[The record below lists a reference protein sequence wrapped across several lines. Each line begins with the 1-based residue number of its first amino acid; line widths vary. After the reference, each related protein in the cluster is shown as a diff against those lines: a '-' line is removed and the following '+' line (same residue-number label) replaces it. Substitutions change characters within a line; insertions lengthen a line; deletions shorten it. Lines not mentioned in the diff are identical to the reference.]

1 MRRSFIF
8 AGFLLLAL
16 TVAAAGPDQARI
28 EEVRKGIR
36 TEAIASWWGFDEN
49 DATDCLQN
57 AVNSGAK
64 ILTVPNMGK
73 PWIISRTIRLAGNQE
88 IVLAKGTVI
97 EAKKGAFKPTWL
109 GLFLGSRLENFTL
122 RGEGDNILRMHID
135 DYNDQKLYKL
145 SEYRHGIYL
154 AGCRNVRIANLTVRD
169 TGGDGLAMG
178 NRKNPCR
185 NVLIENV
192 VFDNNNRLGI
202 GIVSGEDITIRKC
215 SFLNARHM
223 PPSGGIDMEPN
234 FPDESISN
242 ILIDDCVF
250 LNNKFNAV
258 TLAVNNLNR
267 GSKPVSL
274 TIRNCRKTENN
285 SLALWVQAMKPSGN
299 GGKGRVIVE
308 NCRLANPLLFTNVT
322 AENYSIL
329 IKDTELALPVLTN
342 AGQPSRPAIEA
353 VSDGDHGME
362 IGGIVFDNVRIVSPG
377 SKRPALSLKFYGRAR
392 CSVPFKGTLFN
403 NGIKVDFEPLAA
415 AGRAKLAELS
425 SLRDPAAPD
434 LSKLIPAKAK
444 TAFDGKGR
452 MPLRKNGVFLLAGTK
467 GQKVSFRTKM
477 WRFYKTNGSAEV
489 IGPSGKRLDK
499 KTLSY
504 EQTVW
509 QEHSFIPEETGIYQI
524 RYSPSIN
531 ALELRSDFPS
541 GLLVNN
547 GKITLVKP
555 SGRMYFTVPAGTDKF
570 TFTVSAKPNADVKII
585 DPAGKVRAEKKK
597 IAAAELLT
605 VRCGK
610 LPEDQVWAIEIRK
623 AVWETMLHMHA
634 PLVPILSENPEILLK
649 PENKSEKQGS

>member
-185 NVLIENV
+185 DVLIENV

-202 GIVSGEDITIRKC
+202 SIVSGEDITIRKC

-242 ILIDDCVF
+242 ILIEDCVF

-258 TLAVNNLNR
+258 TVAVNNLNAS
-267 GSKPVSL
+267 SKPVSVTL
-274 TIRNCRKTENN
+274 RNCRKTENN
-285 SLALWVQAMKPSGN
+285 ALALWVQAMKPAGSGCQ
-299 GGKGRVIVE
+299 GRIVIE
-308 NCRLANPLLFTNVT
+308 NCRLSNPLMFTNIT
-322 AENYSIL
+322 AEKFSIQ
-329 IKDTELALPVLTN
+329 IKDTELALPALTEVN
-342 AGQPSRPAIEA
+342 ELSRSA
-353 VSDGDHGME
+353 VAVISSGNHDRE
-362 IGGIVFDNVRIVSPG
+362 IGEIVFDNVRIVSPG
-377 SKRPALSLKFYGRAR
+377 SKRQALALRFDGSAR
-392 CSVPFKGTLFN
+392 CVTPFKGTFLN
-403 NGIKVDFEPLAA
+403 NGKQVDFRPIVEQC
-415 AGRAKLAELS
+415 RARLAELR
-425 SLRDPAAPD
+425 SLKKPD
-434 LSKLIPAKAK
+434 LPDLNSLVPVKGAAASVK
-444 TAFDGKGR
+444 TGR
-452 MPLRKNGVFLLAGTK
+452 MPLRRRGIFLLQGTK
-467 GQKVSFRTKM
+467 GRQISFWTKVLK
-477 WRFYKTNGSAEV
+477 FYKSKGDLV
-489 IGPSGKRLDK
+489 IESPSGRELEK

-504 EQTVW
+504 EQTDW
-509 QEHSFIPEETGIYQI
+509 LEHSFIPEETGIYQVKFN
-524 RYSPSIN
+524 PGIN
-531 ALELRSDFPS
+531 ALEIRSDFPS
-541 GLLVNN
+541 GLLAKDGETV
-547 GKITLVKP
+547 LVKP
-555 SGRMYFTVPAGTDKF
+555 CGRMYFTVPTGTDKF
-570 TFTVSAKPNADVKII
+570 TFTVSARPGADVRII
-585 DPAGKVRAEKKK
+585 DPAGKIRAEKKK
-597 IAAAELLT
+597 IASAEILP
-605 VRCGK
+605 VRCK
-610 LPEDQVWAIEIRK
+610 KSSEDQVWAIDIRQ
-623 AVWETMLHMHA
+623 AVWETMIRMHA
-634 PLVPILSENPEILLK
+634 PLIPILSDDPATLLK
-649 PENKSEKQGS
+649 PKRQ

>member
-28 EEVRKGIR
+28 EEVSKGIR

-242 ILIDDCVF
+242 ILIEDCIF

-258 TLAVNNLNR
+258 TVAVNNLNAS
-267 GSKPVSL
+267 SKPVSVTL
-274 TIRNCRKTENN
+274 RNCRKTENN
-285 SLALWVQAMKPSGN
+285 ALALWVQAMKPAGSGCQ
-299 GGKGRVIVE
+299 GRIVIE
-308 NCRLANPLLFTNVT
+308 NCRLSNPLMFTNIT
-322 AENYSIL
+322 AEKFSIL
-329 IKDTELALPVLTN
+329 IKDTELALPALTEVN
-342 AGQPSRPAIEA
+342 ELSRSA
-353 VSDGDHGME
+353 VAVVSSGNHDRE
-362 IGGIVFDNVRIVSPG
+362 IGEIVFDNVRIVSPG
-377 SKRPALSLKFYGRAR
+377 SKRQALALQFDGIAR
-392 CSVPFKGTLFN
+392 CGSPFKGTLLN
-403 NGIKVDFEPLAA
+403 NGEKVDFKPLVEKS
-415 AGRAKLAELS
+415 RARLAELR
-425 SLRDPAAPD
+425 SLKKPTLPD
-434 LSKLIPAKAK
+434 LAALVPAKG
-444 TAFDGKGR
+444 TASVKKGR
-452 MPLRKNGVFLLAGTK
+452 MPLRRAGIFLLQGTK
-467 GQKVSFRTKM
+467 GRKITFRTKVLK
-477 WRFYKTNGSAEV
+477 FYKSKGSLV
-489 IGPSGKRLDK
+489 IVSPSGRELEK

-504 EQTVW
+504 KQTGWV
-509 QEHSFIPEETGIYQI
+509 EHSFIPEETGTYQVKFN
-524 RYSPSIN
+524 PGIN
-531 ALELRSDFPS
+531 ALEIRSDFPS
-541 GLLVNN
+541 GLLAKEGETVF
-547 GKITLVKP
+547 VKP
-555 SGRMYFTVPAGTDKF
+555 YGRMYFTVPADTEKF
-570 TFTVSAKPNADVKII
+570 TFTVSAKPAADVRII
-585 DPAGKVRAEKKK
+585 DPAGKTRAEKKK
-597 IAAAELLT
+597 ITSAEIIS
-605 VRCGK
+605 VSCGK
-610 LPEDQVWAIEIRK
+610 SAEDQVWSIDIRQ
-623 AVWETMLHMHA
+623 AVWETVIRMHA
-634 PLVPILSENPEILLK
+634 PLVPILSDDPETLLK
-649 PENKSEKQGS
+649 PKRH